1 MTKLE
6 RVARGLYAA
15 NLITAAE
22 RVSVRPPCDVR
33 IRRAWEA
40 NPREQSR
47 WRGVA
52 EKILSEVPGIDL
64 GAMTG
69 EKPEPFLMACGRLDR
84 QRRWVR
90 IIDWGTIVLLGILS
104 GIAGSI
110 IGRAIAEGVYAASAG
125 L

>member
-22 RVSVRPPCDVR
+22 RVSVKPPCDVR
-33 IRRAWEA
+33 IRRAWES
-40 NPREQSR
+40 NPREQTR
-47 WRGVA
+47 WRATA

-69 EKPEPFLMACGRLDR
+69 EKPEPFLMACGRIDSE
-84 QRRWVR
+84 RRWVR
-90 IIDWGTIVLLGILS
+90 ILDWMTIATIGILA
-104 GIAGSI
+104 GIAGTLFGMALI
-110 IGRAIAEGVYAASAG
+110 EWGF
-125 L
+125 